1 MSAEGRNSYDID
13 ASGEAQGN
21 IHAIIG
27 RLETLI
33 GQHNTDVSNAMS
45 DFEATGVSDEYSAKE
60 LKWHNAANEVRGII
74 QLVKGTLEANDG
86 TAQATLSKASA
97 AVQAI

>member
-1 MSAEGRNSYDID
+1 MSEGRNSYDIG
-13 ASGEAQGN
+13 ASEEAQAN

-27 RLETLI
+27 QLEAII
-33 GQHNTDVSNAMS
+33 GSRDVDVSNAMA

-60 LKWHNAANEVRGII
+60 LKWHNAANEVREII
-74 QLVKGTLEANDG
+74 RLVRQTLESNDG
-86 TAQATLSKASA
+86 TAQQSLSRAAS